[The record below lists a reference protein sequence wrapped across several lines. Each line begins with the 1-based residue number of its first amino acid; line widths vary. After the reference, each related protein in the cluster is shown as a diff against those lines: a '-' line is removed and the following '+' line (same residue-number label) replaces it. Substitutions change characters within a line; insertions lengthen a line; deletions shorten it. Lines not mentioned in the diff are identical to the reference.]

1 MERLLPLLALVCETA
16 LPVATVLSLC
26 LPKRLP
32 EPPSWWKRLLL
43 ASSLYAAMTT
53 MAWFGLLAYDQ
64 TYRVWDWRDL
74 VFFPFGPIADFC
86 QEGIFGVLFLAFC
99 VLLAALPF
107 VLAEWQPGK
116 RIPRWLPWGLLVFFF
131 SLPFV
136 PFALIGW
143 GLRKHVRRWLPW
155 ILFGVFLLHLDGCAW
170 TVRSM

>member
-1 MERLLPLLALVCETA
+1 MDCLLPLAFVLETA
-16 LPVATVLSLC
+16 LPVAAVLSLW
-26 LPKRLP
+26 LPKRP
-32 EPPSWWKRLLL
+32 SEPPAWWKRLLL
-43 ASSLYAAMTT
+43 ASSLYAAMTAV
-53 MAWFGLLAYDQ
+53 AWFGLLADDQ

-107 VLAEWQPGK
+107 VLAGWQPGK
-116 RIPRWLPWGLLVFFF
+116 RVPRWLPWGLLVFSFSF
-131 SLPFV
+131 SL

>member
-1 MERLLPLLALVCETA
+1 MMDLWVT
-16 LPVATVLSLC
+16 
-26 LPKRLP
+26 
-32 EPPSWWKRLLL
+32 
-43 ASSLYAAMTT
+43 SSLIPTVKLLNGSSLARCSKTAA
-53 MAWFGLLAYDQ
+53 AWFGLLADE

-86 QEGIFGVLFLAFC
+86 QDGIFGVLFLAFC

-116 RIPRWLPWGLLVFFF
+116 RVPRWLPWGLLVFFF
-131 SLPFV
+131 SLPF
-136 PFALIGW
+136 ALIGW
-143 GLRKHVRRWLPW
+143 GLRQHVRRWLPW

>member
-1 MERLLPLLALVCETA
+1 MDCLLPLAFVLETA
-16 LPVATVLSLC
+16 LPVAVVLSLW
-26 LPKRLP
+26 LPKRP
-32 EPPSWWKRLLL
+32 SEPPAWWKRLLL
-43 ASSLYAAMTT
+43 ASSLYAAMTAV
-53 MAWFGLLAYDQ
+53 AWFGLLADDQ

-116 RIPRWLPWGLLVFFF
+116 RIPRWLPWGLLVFSF
-131 SLPFV
+131 SPL